1 MPPTLKL
8 WGVIRKNL
16 KKVGFIFFEI
26 EEAISETVFSR
37 PSFELPFE
45 LEADFDPRWLHYNDI
60 VLCCSFLTLNLFH
73 HLHMLLSGN
82 LWLSMASLVICMH
95 IRFLLNELQKQYQKH
110 HTYRR
115 VVNDMECK
123 YPSVHKKGECAICWD
138 TFSTARQLRSVSF

>member
-1 MPPTLKL
+1 MIYITSVCRSTRAGKFDESD
-8 WGVIRKNL
+8 VHAY
-16 KKVGFIFFEI
+16 FE
-26 EEAISETVFSR
+26 
-37 PSFELPFE
+37 
-45 LEADFDPRWLHYNDI
+45 PRWLHYSDI